1 MADQTN
7 NEDLSNAPAP
17 VSGRNEEMLPSTE
30 FRHAVPD
37 WEGEEVHLRDYLEVM
52 ARRKWLIF
60 GFLALVFI
68 STLIFTLTATKIYKA
83 DATIEADRE
92 APKVTK
98 FEELAAAEA
107 SAREFY
113 QTQVSLLKS
122 KALIQRVIDKMNL
135 GEHPVLSPT
144 KDGKEKKG
152 VRGLI
157 KEFVQ
162 SLIPQKK
169 DVTVKRPVIPAE
181 TLKLQGLIGFVD
193 TNLTPVLQRNS
204 NLISISFTSP
214 DRHLSQDVVNTLIEE
229 FVRWKM
235 DQKLKDSQLAREF
248 LTKQIYQSKI
258 NLEKV
263 EEELNRFAKI
273 SGIVSLDAKLNSVYS
288 QLAELNSA
296 LARSEAEM
304 IGKRAIYNQARKDGP
319 ANLPRVLGN
328 LVIANLKADYA
339 RLASQYQDLTT
350 TFLDD
355 YPAVKNLK
363 SRMTSIGERIDIEEK
378 KIFKAI
384 ENEYRTAKK
393 QYDALQERV
402 SLQKRRAIDLNERAT
417 QYKII
422 AREVETNKGIYQSL
436 LERAKEIE
444 SMVGVS
450 SSNIHIVDRASLPIF
465 PFKPKVRLNLLLAIV
480 VGLMGG
486 IGLAFLLEYFAD
498 TITNPDQISERFQIP
513 ILGVVPQTK
522 SGDYSL
528 DKAFVSD
535 PRAPISEAIRTT
547 KVSLQLSGA
556 DAHSK
561 CFLITSTA
569 PAEGKSTLATNLA
582 FAFAGSEEKVILMD
596 ADLRK
601 PRLHKIFTQWSD
613 GTRPGLSSY
622 LAGVVDK
629 DLIQKTD
636 TDNLWFVPAGPIPP
650 NPVEL
655 LASNRF
661 SELMIVLNQ
670 KFDRIILDAPPHH
683 GFADILVL
691 SRQVGGVVL
700 VSSIGET
707 TRDALRHFK
716 KGILNVQ
723 GTILGCIINKV
734 NLTKRY
740 GYRAYYKY
748 YQAYNYDYGE
758 DHKRKRV
765 KRLKSDRKR

>member
-1 MADQTN
+1 MANQTK
-7 NEDLSNAPAP
+7 NEDLPIAPSP
-17 VSGRNEEMLPSTE
+17 VRGGHEEMLPSTE
-30 FRHAVPD
+30 FRQAVPD
-37 WEGEEVHLRDYLEVM
+37 WEGEEVHLRDYLEVI

-68 STLIFTLTATKIYKA
+68 STLIFTLTATKIYKT
-83 DATIEADRE
+83 DVSIEVKPE
-92 APKVTK
+92 APRITK
-98 FEELAAAEA
+98 FKAVVQTGV
-107 SAREFY
+107 RQRGFY

-122 KALIQRVIDKMNL
+122 KSLIQRVIDNMNL
-135 GEHPVLSPT
+135 AEHPFLSPSE
-144 KDGKEKKG
+144 DGKQKKSL
-152 VRGLI
+152 RASI
-157 KEFVQ
+157 TEFVR
-162 SLIPQKK
+162 SLIPQKEETSK
-169 DVTVKRPVIPAE
+169 ILAIPNE
-181 TLKLQGLIGFVD
+181 ILNQERLIGFVKG
-193 TNLTPVLQRNS
+193 NLLVALQRNS
-204 NLISISFTSP
+204 SLINLSFTSP
-214 DRHLSQDVVNTLIEE
+214 DRHLSRDVLNTLSDE
-229 FVRWKM
+229 FLRWKM
-235 DQKLKDSQLAREF
+235 DQKLEASRLAREF

-258 NLEKV
+258 ILEKS
-263 EEELNRFAKI
+263 EEELNRFAKMA
-273 SGIVSLDAKLNSVYS
+273 GIVSLDSALNSVYS
-288 QLAELNSA
+288 QLTELNSA
-296 LARSEAEM
+296 MAQAEGEM
-304 IGKRAIYNQARKDGP
+304 IGIKAIYTQALKDGP
-319 ANLPRVLGN
+319 SSLPRVLKSGA
-328 LVIANLKADYA
+328 ISGLKSTF
-339 RLASQYQDLTT
+339 ASLKSEYDDLTT

-355 YPAVKNLK
+355 YPDVKKLK
-363 SRMTSIGERIDIEEK
+363 SRMRSIEERIHIEEK
-378 KIFKAI
+378 RVFEAI
-384 ENEYRTAKK
+384 ENEYQTSSKK
-393 QYDALQERV
+393 YEALRKRAN
-402 SLQKRRAIDLNERAT
+402 LQKSLAIDLNERAT

-444 SMVGVS
+444 SMVGVD
-450 SSNIHIVDRASLPIF
+450 SSNIHIVDRAALPLF
-465 PFKPKVRLNLLLAIV
+465 PFKPNVRLNLLLAIV

-486 IGLAFLLEYFAD
+486 IGVAFLLEYFAD

-513 ILGVVPQTK
+513 ILGVVPLVK
-522 SGDYSL
+522 SSDYSL
-528 DKAFVSD
+528 DKAFVSE
-535 PRAPISEAIRTT
+535 PRAPISESIRTT

-569 PAEGKSTLATNLA
+569 PSEGKSTIATNLA
-582 FAFAGSEEKVILMD
+582 FAFAGSEEKVLLLD

-622 LAGVVDK
+622 LAGVINK

-636 TDNLWFVPAGPIPP
+636 VDNLWFVPAGPIPP

-661 SELMIVLNQ
+661 AELMVVFNQ

-716 KGILNVQ
+716 KGMLNVQ

-748 YQAYNYDYGE
+748 YQAYNYEYGE
-758 DHKRKRV
+758 DNKRKRV
-765 KRLKSDRKR
+765 KKLKSDNK

>member
-1 MADQTN
+1 
-7 NEDLSNAPAP
+7 DLPIAPAP
-17 VSGRNEEMLPSTE
+17 VRRDNEEMLPSTE
-30 FRHAVPD
+30 FRQAAPD
-37 WEGEEVHLRDYLEVM
+37 WEGEEVHLRDYLEVI

-83 DATIEADRE
+83 NAVIEANRD
-92 APKVTK
+92 APRVTK
-98 FEELAAAEA
+98 FEEVTAALA

-113 QTQVSLLKS
+113 QAQVSMLKS
-122 KALIQRVIDKMNL
+122 TTLIQRVIDKMNL
-135 GEHPVLSPT
+135 GEHPVLSLA
-144 KDGKEKKG
+144 KDGKEKKSA
-152 VRGLI
+152 RASI
-157 KEFVQ
+157 KEFVR

-169 DVTVKRPVIPAE
+169 EETAKRPVIPKE
-181 TLKLQGLIGFVD
+181 TLKQQGLIGFVNG
-193 TNLTPVLQRNS
+193 NLTPILQRNS

-235 DQKLKDSQLAREF
+235 DQKLEASQLAREF

-263 EEELNRFAKI
+263 EEELNRFARM
-273 SGIVSLDAKLNSVYS
+273 SGIVSLDTKLNSVYS
-288 QLAELNSA
+288 QLGELNTA
-296 LARSEAEM
+296 LARAEAEM
-304 IGKRAIYNQARKDGP
+304 IGKRAIYNQAIKDGP
-319 ANLPRVLGN
+319 ASLPRVLSN

-339 RLASQYQDLTT
+339 RLVSQYQDLTT

-355 YPAVKNLK
+355 YPEVKNLK
-363 SRMTSIGERIDIEEK
+363 SRMLSIGERIHIEEK

-384 ENEYRTAKK
+384 ENEYQTALKKRT
-393 QYDALQERV
+393 ALQERV
-402 SLQKRRAIDLNERAT
+402 SLQKTLAIDLNERAT

-450 SSNIHIVDRASLPIF
+450 SSNIHIVDRALLPIF
-465 PFKPKVRLNLLLAIV
+465 PFKPNVRLNLLLAIV

-513 ILGVVPQTK
+513 ILGVVPLAK
-522 SGDYSL
+522 SGDYVL
-528 DKAFVSD
+528 DKAFVSE

-556 DAHSK
+556 DALSK
-561 CFLITSTA
+561 CFMITSTA
-569 PAEGKSTLATNLA
+569 PEEGKTTLAANLA
-582 FAFAGSEEKVILMD
+582 FAFAGSEEKVLLMD

-601 PRLHKIFTQWSD
+601 PHLHKIFTQWSD

-622 LAGVVDK
+622 LAGVIDK
-629 DLIQKTD
+629 NLIQKTD
-636 TDNLWFVPAGPIPP
+636 IDNLWFVPSGPIPP

-661 SELMIVLNQ
+661 TELMAVCNQ

-758 DHKRKRV
+758 DNKRKRV
-765 KRLKSDRKR
+765 KKLKSDREK